1 MHKVVFT
8 GFDSAW
14 GRKNKGALCHLGLRA
29 DGALEFLAPPN
40 TCGWNDATR
49 WAGEATW
56 ENHVVAIDQRLVV
69 NNRTGMR
76 PVERKLASA
85 LMKDFKC
92 GAHASNTSN
101 PCYGPAAGIWD
112 FVEALESR
120 MLLSVAPA
128 DTIVQVTRD
137 VTQRIPSL
145 DLEFQWQL

>member
-101 PCYGPAAGIWD
+101 PCYGPAAG
-112 FVEALESR
+112 
-120 MLLSVAPA
+120 
-128 DTIVQVTRD
+128 TCQ
-137 VTQRIPSL
+137 Q
-145 DLEFQWQL
+145 